1 VICSI
6 IKPYVEIVWSL
17 SSTTPC
23 GVLTVFKSPFT
34 SAFTDTV
41 HIHRDSKDRKNQ
53 KIINARG
60 GAPAGGR
67 GGGGGGGPRPP
78 RAAAGTP
85 SACGVC
91 KVFCYFCTAFYGV
104 PYARRKT
111 FHFHE

>member
-1 VICSI
+1 MICSI

-60 GAPAGGR
+60 GAPAGVGLRGR
-67 GGGGGGGPRPP
+67 GGRASILALRTWRGDGQSLSEGVRGGLHFLD
-78 RAAAGTP
+78 
-85 SACGVC
+85 VC
-91 KVFCYFCTAFYGV
+91 
-104 PYARRKT
+104 
-111 FHFHE
+111 